1 MRRWVRD
8 MGPETQQTRL
18 RSQLC
23 ATSQPEDFPQR
34 AAVEAA
40 SVARTSH
47 LSTLLNI
54 ETVCWL
60 TMPGPVVSGVRQS
73 GALGSPDASTSAAAE
88 FLPLM
93 AEGSIRLLLLTSGDI
108 LMARLRNTTDR
119 DGQPAYQ
126 LIRPRRVTL
135 LNDRSAPPDQ
145 PTWRLDPYLN
155 GLTTQRNVVL
165 FKTALASVLEPD
177 SRLVQAYAEETVQEC
192 PLEETPVERL
202 KRAFQE
208 FTESIEAEKT
218 KP

>member
-1 MRRWVRD
+1 
-8 MGPETQQTRL
+8 
-18 RSQLC
+18 
-23 ATSQPEDFPQR
+23 
-34 AAVEAA
+34 
-40 SVARTSH
+40 
-47 LSTLLNI
+47 
-54 ETVCWL
+54 
-60 TMPGPVVSGVRQS
+60 MPGPVVSGVRQF
-73 GALGSPDASTSAAAE
+73 GAVGEPDASSPNAAE

-119 DGQPAYQ
+119 DGEPAYQ
-126 LIRPRRVTL
+126 LIRPRRVVVLEART
-135 LNDRSAPPDQ
+135 DTGDQ
-145 PTWRLDPYLN
+145 PAWRLDHYLK

-177 SRLVQAYAEETVQEC
+177 SRLVQAYAEATAQEC

-208 FTESIEAEKT
+208 FTESIESEKM